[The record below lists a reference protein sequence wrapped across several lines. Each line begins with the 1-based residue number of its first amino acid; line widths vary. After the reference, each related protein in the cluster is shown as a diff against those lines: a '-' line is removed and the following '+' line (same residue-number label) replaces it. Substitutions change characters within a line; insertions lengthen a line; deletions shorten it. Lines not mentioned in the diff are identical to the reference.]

1 MKKNILF
8 SCLLGLVFSV
18 FLNSPTVSANTRNQ
32 AVPSFWVFKTYN
44 PKMYLPPYFN
54 FTLLNTPTNDC
65 NAHPLPFWEGF
76 NNSSPSLACWQII
89 DGKNI
94 NQPPSG
100 NNIWKPHLYTA
111 HEGNQSMSF
120 TGAQTNDGW
129 LISPIFQLDSTK
141 TYKLRYHY
149 RANSWQKNELEVLA
163 SNRGNKPINFT
174 HIIVPKRVYNNNSWI
189 EEVAFVSDLAGAVQL
204 AWRVHTEEPATIYID
219 NVYFEEVACYEPQE
233 LQVNSIKSNQATL
246 YWNDPINASW
256 EYFVEK
262 ANGNGPIASGTT
274 TLAKEVVISSDN
286 SNSNLEAATEYRY
299 YIRAKC
305 KNGDFGAWIGPY
317 TFWTACSPSSTPY
330 TEGFNSGSTSYNC
343 WKLLDNNKDQV
354 PSGNNGWKQHPIGSH
369 EGDRCMYFFGTGRTT
384 VHDDWLISPTFSL
397 NGGIYAITYYYKTD
411 SYNAFKNEFEVLLS
425 TNGTDPADFSTVLEP
440 AHARSNAEYLKKV
453 LYIQNITADINIAWH
468 VVATGTAYLFI
479 DLVTIEEVPCLP
491 PEENITLTNLETDQV
506 TLSWNDTKNSSWE
519 YYLQEKGSGI
529 APIGS
534 GLLANNQTVI
544 LTKTSGNPGVNLQ
557 ADTEYEFFL
566 RSSCGPGQYSYWIGP
581 LRFKTPCD
589 HAAIPFWEG
598 FNADS
603 NTNSCWTV
611 ISKPKDSDYSP
622 HLAHWKINPYG
633 AFEGNQMMSYY
644 GINNSDEREEWLI
657 SPSFQMESHKFYRL
671 KYHYKTRNPYR
682 TDFEVR
688 VSDNGT
694 TPASFTHSVA
704 TREKHSAPNW
714 TQETLILGQL
724 TGTVHIAW
732 HITTANSYS
741 GLDLDN
747 IILEE
752 VTGCPEPINLQIE
765 TVSTTSATIQWDDR
779 FGSNWE
785 YIVQESDG
793 SIPLTAGSK
802 TDKRSNII
810 TKDRFGK
817 DLKPNT
823 EYEFYVR
830 SACSTSDYSIWMG
843 PIVFRTLCG
852 NFDTPI
858 WEGFE
863 PHSQAVYCWTVVD
876 KSGNSTALKASQ
888 TWSIKNHYPFEGA
901 LSAYFNITD
910 YNNSIE
916 SDDWLISPTIRFDSN
931 KTYRLKYHYT
941 TSLYTDKNEFEVLA
955 SNTGT
960 APINFTKQIVASESY
975 TNDTYQQKIVFI
987 NDLAGD
993 IHLAWHV
1000 KGTGSKT
1007 VFIDNIYIEE
1017 VIGCPEPLYLTV
1029 DDIKAQQLSL
1039 SWTDA
1044 SNASSW
1050 EYFIQPKGQAPP
1062 TSNGTLTNQI
1072 QNTISSDQLGHQLQ
1086 PNTDYDIYV
1095 RTICENGSY
1104 SIWTG
1109 PQSITTR
1116 CGIVD
1121 TPFWENFN
1129 SDSKQIRCWTLKNAN
1144 NSETQNNAKWSMDS
1158 QTVYE
1163 GDQAIRLQ
1171 IDHSNDTATNS
1182 QWLISPKILLDQSA
1196 YVLKYHYT
1204 ADHGRFEVLTS
1215 KQGTAVEQF
1224 TDTLVANKN
1233 YNNTKW
1239 REEVVFFDAA
1249 TDTIHLAWHINNT
1262 GNSVVR
1268 FDHII
1273 LKKVTNCPEPYYIT
1287 QNSATVSTID
1297 ISWQQN
1303 TAIHQWEVKVVNS
1316 QDDEHGVAIQTLSV
1330 STNPQATLSGLDSAT
1345 TYKVYVRAV
1354 CSNSNTY
1361 SDWST
1366 AATVGTTADL
1376 HSNCDKALNIPV
1388 NTSKTCDIKVWSSF
1402 VGASPSSTVAST
1414 CMADQNRPELWFE
1427 FTALAT
1433 KHLLSLH
1440 DFNSP
1445 SHSAFQKLQA
1455 AIYNQDC
1462 DQISQNAWS
1471 CFELNSDKR
1480 YQLLKPL
1487 IVGQKYYI
1495 RLTATAADADVYF
1508 SLCLNTPSFITVSP
1522 AGEIYSIEELVHN
1535 KLVQSDCN
1543 LVSNIRY
1550 KTGSTPNNPNGIG
1563 YFESNL
1569 PSFGFES
1576 GLILATNG
1584 VETSTGP
1591 SNQPHSDGNENWKG
1605 DQDLERLLTQNGQ
1618 PGSTYNATVIE
1629 FDFIPITDTIKFD
1642 FIFASDEYGDHQCE
1656 FSDVFAFFLTDLET
1670 KVVRN
1675 LAVVP
1680 GTQIPISP
1688 TTIRDKKYRTQGY
1701 CSSANESYFDSFYGI
1716 KGSPHQENPIN
1727 YKGYTVPLTAFSAV
1741 QPGKKYH
1748 IKFAIADY
1756 QDVWLNSAVF
1766 LKEGSFHLGN
1776 VDLGEDLLIATNN
1789 ALCHGQSQTITAKV
1803 PKYNGNTFQWFKNG
1817 VLIPTA
1823 TDNYLEVFESG
1834 TYEIIV
1840 HYPELECETIGS
1852 VTVEIYPPISSVV
1865 LPPEPQI
1872 ICRTSLNPLL
1882 FDLTQV
1888 EPAMLI
1894 HTTAENYRFTYYNS
1908 HEDAAAGV
1916 NALDPKNAYLEIEGI
1931 DLYRYI
1937 TVRDI
1942 RTDCLEIFEWV
1953 FKSTAGSMPEAR
1965 ADVVICDHYIL
1976 PALESNQNYYSEAA
1990 AQGKQYDA
1998 GELIAQPGS
2007 HIIFILQANGA
2018 GCYEEVSYKISIT
2031 PTVKAQVFKNEELE
2045 CESYKLQELPANNK
2059 YFTERD
2065 GQGTKLVI
2073 GSMLSTPQTVYVYA
2087 VTDDGL
2093 CVDQSEF
2100 TISFKDCP
2108 IPKGISPNGDGY
2120 NDRFNLSQHAVTS
2133 IQIYNRYGTEVYR
2146 FEGNYTDQW
2155 YGQSQAGKPLP
2166 DGTYYYVLLS
2176 NNKTRT
2182 GWVYIN
2188 R

>member
-8 SCLLGLVFSV
+8 SCLLGVVFSV
-18 FLNSPTVSANTRNQ
+18 LLNSPTVSANTRNQ
-32 AVPSFWVFKTYN
+32 VVPSFWVSKVYN
-44 PKMYLPPYFN
+44 PKLYLLPNFN
-54 FTLLNTPTNDC
+54 FTLSNPLTNDC
-65 NAHPLPFWEGF
+65 NVHPLPFWEGF
-76 NNSSPSLACWQII
+76 NSSSPTLSCWQII

-100 NNIWKPHLYTA
+100 NNIWKPHLYTV

-163 SNRGNKPINFT
+163 SNRGNNPVNFT
-174 HIIVPKRVYNNNSWI
+174 HIIVPKSIYNNNSWI
-189 EEVAFVSDLAGAVQL
+189 EEVAFISDLAGPVHL

-219 NVYFEEVACYEPQE
+219 NVYFEEVACYEPQD
-233 LQVNSIKSNQATL
+233 LTVTSLKSNQATL
-246 YWNDPINASW
+246 YWNDPINDSW

-262 ANGNGPIASGTT
+262 ANGNGPLTSGTT
-274 TLAKEVVISSDN
+274 TTTQEVVINSDHN
-286 SNSNLEAATEYRY
+286 NSNLEPATAYHY
-299 YIRAKC
+299 YVRASC
-305 KNGDFGAWIGPY
+305 QNGSLGAWIGPF
-317 TFWTACSPSSTPY
+317 TFWTACSPISTPY
-330 TEGFNSGSTSYNC
+330 TEGFNSSSPTYNC
-343 WKLLDNNKDQV
+343 WRLLDNNRDQV
-354 PSGNNGWKQHPIGSH
+354 PSGNNGWKQHHIGSY

-384 VHDDWLISPTFSL
+384 VHDDWLISPAFSL

-411 SYNAFKNEFEVLLS
+411 SYNAFRNEFEVLLS

-440 AHARSNAEYLKKV
+440 VQSRSNAEYIKKV
-453 LYIQNITADINIAWH
+453 LYIQNITTDINIAWH

-479 DLVTIEEVPCLP
+479 DQVTIEEVPCLP
-491 PEENITLTNLETDQV
+491 PDENITLTNLETDQV
-506 TLSWNDTKNSSWE
+506 ILNWNDTKNSSWE

-534 GLLANNQTVI
+534 GLLANNQTLT
-544 LTKTSGNPGVNLQ
+544 LTKTSGNQGVNLQ

-566 RSSCGPGQYSYWIGP
+566 RSSCGPGQYSYWVGP

-589 HAAIPFWEG
+589 NAAIPFWEG
-598 FNADS
+598 FNTDS
-603 NTNSCWTV
+603 NTNSCWTI
-611 ISKPKDSDYSP
+611 ISKPKDSDHSP
-622 HLAHWKINPYG
+622 HLAHWKINPYS

-657 SPSFQMESHKFYRL
+657 SPPFRMESHKFYRL
-671 KYHYKTRNPYR
+671 KYHYKTRNPYS
-682 TDFEVR
+682 TDFEVW
-688 VSDNGT
+688 VSNNGT
-694 TPASFTHSVA
+694 NPSSFTQKLTSRKMHSV
-704 TREKHSAPNW
+704 SNW

-724 TGTVHIAW
+724 TGTIHIAW

-752 VTGCPEPINLQIE
+752 VTGCPEPTNLQSE

-793 SIPLTAGSK
+793 SIPLTAGSQ

-810 TKDRFGK
+810 TKDRFGT

-830 SACSTSDYSIWMG
+830 STCSTSDYSIWMG
-843 PIVFRTLCG
+843 PIAFRTPCS
-852 NFDTPI
+852 NFVTPI

-863 PHSQAVYCWTVVD
+863 PHSQAVYCWTVID
-876 KSGNSTALKASQ
+876 KSGNSTALTASQ
-888 TWSIKNHYPFEGA
+888 TWSIKNHHPFEGV
-901 LSAYFNITD
+901 LSAYFNTTD
-910 YNNSIE
+910 YTNSIE
-916 SDDWLISPTIRFDSN
+916 SDDWLISPTIRFESH

-960 APINFTKQIVASESY
+960 APINFNKQIVASETY
-975 TNDTYQQKIVFI
+975 TNDTYQPKIVFI

-1017 VIGCPEPLYLTV
+1017 VIGCPEPLQVTA
-1029 DDIKAQQLSL
+1029 DDITAQQLSL
-1039 SWTDA
+1039 SWTDV

-1050 EYFIQPKGQAPP
+1050 EYFIQPKGQSPP
-1062 TSNGTLTNQI
+1062 TSNGTVTNQI
-1072 QNTISSDQLGHQLQ
+1072 QNTINTDQLGHQLL

-1116 CGIVD
+1116 CGILD

-1129 SDSKQIRCWTLKNAN
+1129 SHSKQLRCWTLRNAN
-1144 NSETQNNAKWSMDS
+1144 TPETQSNARWSMDS
-1158 QTVYE
+1158 KFVYE
-1163 GDQAIRLQ
+1163 GDQSIRLNIQ
-1171 IDHSNDTATNS
+1171 HPDDNTANS
-1182 QWLISPKILLDQSA
+1182 QWLISPKIIQEQSA

-1204 ADHGRFEVLTS
+1204 ASQSRFEVLAS

-1224 TDTLVANKN
+1224 TDTLVAPKN

-1239 REEVVFFDAA
+1239 REEVVFFDGT
-1249 TDTIHLAWHINNT
+1249 TDSIHLAWHVNNP

-1268 FDHII
+1268 FDDVI

-1287 QNSATVSTID
+1287 QNSATASTVA

-1303 TAIHQWEVKVVNS
+1303 AAIHQWEVKVVNS
-1316 QDDEHGVAIQTLSV
+1316 QDNENGVAIQTLSV
-1330 STNPQATLSGLDSAT
+1330 NTNPQTIISGLDSAT
-1345 TYKVYVRAV
+1345 TYKVYIRAL
-1354 CSNSNTY
+1354 CSNNNTY

-1388 NTSKTCDIKVWSSF
+1388 NTTKACDVKIWTTF
-1402 VGASPSSTVAST
+1402 LGASPSSTVAPN
-1414 CMADQNRPELWFE
+1414 CVADQNRPELWFE

-1433 KHLLSLH
+1433 EHLLSLS

-1445 SHSAFQKLQA
+1445 SHSPFQKLHA

-1462 DQISQNAWS
+1462 SQISQNAWS
-1471 CFELNSDKR
+1471 CFEINSDKR

-1495 RLTATAADADVYF
+1495 RLTTSAADADVYF

-1522 AGEIYSIEELVHN
+1522 AGEIYSIEQLVQD
-1535 KLVQSDCN
+1535 KLIQSDCH

-1550 KTGSTPNNPNGIG
+1550 KTGSSYNNPNGIG
-1563 YFESNL
+1563 YFESNSS
-1569 PSFGFES
+1569 SFGFGS
-1576 GLILATNG
+1576 GIILATNG
-1584 VETSTGP
+1584 VETSMGP
-1591 SNQPHSDGNENWKG
+1591 SNEPHSDGNENWKG
-1605 DQDLERLLTQNGQ
+1605 DQDLERLLTINGQ
-1618 PGSTYNATVIE
+1618 PGPTHNASVIE

-1670 KVVRN
+1670 KEVTN

-1688 TTIRDKKYRTQGY
+1688 TTIRDEKYRTQGH
-1701 CSSANESYFDSFYGI
+1701 CSSVNETYFDSFYGI
-1716 KGSPHQENPIN
+1716 KGFSHQDNPIN
-1727 YKGYTVPLTAFSAV
+1727 YKGLTIPLTATSAV
-1741 QPGKKYH
+1741 KPGKKYH
-1748 IKFAIADY
+1748 IKLAIADY
-1756 QDVWLNSAVF
+1756 QDVLHNSAVF
-1766 LKEGSFHLGN
+1766 IKEGSFHLGN
-1776 VDLGEDLLIATNN
+1776 IDLGDDLLIATNN
-1789 ALCHGQSQTITAKV
+1789 AVCNGQSQILTAALAN
-1803 PKYNGNTFQWFKNG
+1803 YSGNTIEWFKDG
-1817 VLIPTA
+1817 DLIPQA

-1834 TYEIIV
+1834 TYKIV
-1840 HYPELECETIGS
+1840 VRYPELDCETTGS

-1865 LPPEPQI
+1865 LPPEPVT
-1872 ICRTSLNPLL
+1872 ICRTSLNPVVID
-1882 FDLTQV
+1882 FTQV
-1888 EPAMLI
+1888 EPAMLAN
-1894 HTTAENYRFTYYNS
+1894 TSAENYQFSYYNS
-1908 HEDAAAGV
+1908 YQDATAEI
-1916 NALDPKNAYLEIEGI
+1916 NPIDPQNSYLEIKGI

-1937 TVRDI
+1937 LVKDL
-1942 RTDCLEIFEWV
+1942 RTDCLEVFEWH
-1953 FKSTAGSMPEAR
+1953 FKSTAGPLPEPR
-1965 ADVVICDHYIL
+1965 ADVVICDRYIL
-1976 PALESNQNYYSEAA
+1976 PALENNQKYYSEAG
-1990 AQGKQYDA
+1990 AQGEQYNSGD
-1998 GELIAQPGS
+1998 LIDQPGS
-2007 HIIFILQANGA
+2007 HTVYLFQDNGS
-2018 GCYEEVSYKISIT
+2018 GCYEEISYKILIT
-2031 PTVKAQVFKNEELE
+2031 ATIKAKVFKDEELE
-2045 CESYKLQELPANNK
+2045 CEYYELQELPAHNR
-2059 YFTERD
+2059 YFTEKD
-2065 GQGTKLVI
+2065 GQGHELFN
-2073 GSMLSTPQTVYVYA
+2073 GSIISTPQTVYVFA
-2087 VTDDGL
+2087 ISEDGL
-2093 CVDQSEF
+2093 CSDQSSF
-2100 TISFKDCP
+2100 TIRFKDCP

-2133 IQIYNRYGTEVYR
+2133 IRIYNRYGTEVYH
-2146 FEGNYTDQW
+2146 FQGDYTDQW
-2155 YGQSQAGKPLP
+2155 HGQSQGGKSLP
-2166 DGTYYYVLLS
+2166 DGTYYYVLIS